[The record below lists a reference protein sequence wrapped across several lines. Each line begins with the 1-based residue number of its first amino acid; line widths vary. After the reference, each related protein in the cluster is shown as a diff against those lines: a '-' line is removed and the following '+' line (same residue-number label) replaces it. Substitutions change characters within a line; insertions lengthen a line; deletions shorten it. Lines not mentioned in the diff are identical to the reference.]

1 MGALDVLI
9 IPIHFVAAIP
19 TTPLHYV
26 NVISN
31 DPCTKLPLIIPFTSA
46 ERKRHWIMLY
56 PVVNIAMK
64 RRVSRDMVVLIM
76 HVLKIFLVD
85 YVIHSIPP
93 CIWVMVLAIGTFPTP
108 PHASHVHVLS
118 RSALVVIIPWS
129 VLITPLPALRIP

>member
-108 PHASHVHVLS
+108 PHASHVHELS